1 MKFLLKLKH
10 YQLFALAWGIGITI
24 NLLSISEPGLLLRF
38 FPLVAGLFALGT
50 IGWMWAIVTHLHEK
64 LPVSSPINV
73 DYFKKA
79 FRIPVFYVAIMA
91 LLLYRQINGPYRE
104 NLLPEG
110 LFIFLIVILHIGSII
125 ALFYG
130 MAIAA
135 KTIKSIEMGK
145 NARFSDYIGE
155 FFLIWFSLIGY
166 WILQPR
172 INRIVRSEKPEIG
185 VAG

>member
-24 NLLSISEPGLLLRF
+24 NLFSIADPYLLLNF
-38 FPLVAGLFALGT
+38 FPLIVGLFALGT
-50 IGWMWAIVTHLHEK
+50 LGWMWAIVTHLHEK

-73 DYFKKA
+73 EYFKKIFA
-79 FRIPVFYVAIMA
+79 IPIFYIIVVA
-91 LLLYRQINGPYRE
+91 LLLYRQINGPVRDAI
-104 NLLPEG
+104 LPEG
-110 LFIFLIVILHIGSII
+110 LIIFLLIVLHLGSMI
-125 ALFYG
+125 AIFYG

-145 NARFSDYIGE
+145 NARFSDYLGE

-185 VAG
+185 VAS